1 MEVEMNGNLS
11 NSSTNSNYN
20 GFESN
25 TVGCGTDSGGPLTST
40 PISDRSIDG
49 EVEQPT
55 STSYIENGGGGGGMT
70 APKYGT
76 LIPNRVFVG
85 GISCQTS
92 ESELMQLFSKF
103 GAIRGTKIIMDRAGV
118 SKGYGFVTFETED
131 EAKRLLNAMNHRE
144 MAPIV
149 HRDRRLN
156 IAPAVKKQPM
166 MQRQNV
172 TYGSQ
177 GSIGASSTFSPPP
190 FDSYYYAP
198 GQSPQGEF
206 FVPPVPIQDN
216 YFQQQTHGFSNGGF
230 SNGISNAL
238 STGLT
243 NGYSNGGLAN
253 GYSST
258 TQVTDGMGQFYTV
271 PNLGMGQAIQGPNGS
286 IIFVPMPSMPSMPQC
301 QQLNS
306 VNWIV

>member
-1 MEVEMNGNLS
+1 MNGNLS

-85 GISCQTS
+85 GISCQTRYYMHPCSISRSIYFTICMYVCCDCENKFFPFFTS

-131 EAKRLLNAMNHRE
+131 EAKRLLNAMNHRVLKPSDVIICSSNFN
-144 MAPIV
+144 MPVKV
-149 HRDRRLN
+149 HSNFLLAGNGTHSSSRPSVKYCSRRKETGNINVFNKLVNN
-156 IAPAVKKQPM
+156 IA
-166 MQRQNV
+166 
-172 TYGSQ
+172 
-177 GSIGASSTFSPPP
+177 
-190 FDSYYYAP
+190 
-198 GQSPQGEF
+198 
-206 FVPPVPIQDN
+206 
-216 YFQQQTHGFSNGGF
+216 
-230 SNGISNAL
+230 
-238 STGLT
+238 
-243 NGYSNGGLAN
+243 
-253 GYSST
+253 
-258 TQVTDGMGQFYTV
+258 
-271 PNLGMGQAIQGPNGS
+271 
-286 IIFVPMPSMPSMPQC
+286 
-301 QQLNS
+301 QLYH
-306 VNWIV
+306 